1 MYPAFFFMSL
11 RLSLISRLYLSFPL
25 KDVREPEVEL
35 EDRRHEK
42 TAGLA
47 MRTSRENPDGLRTG
61 KSPFYS
67 WVNPL

>member
-1 MYPAFFFMSL
+1 
-11 RLSLISRLYLSFPL
+11 LSFPL

-47 MRTSRENPDGLRTG
+47 MRCVFAGDHWMVCELENQH
-61 KSPFYS
+61 F
-67 WVNPL
+67 